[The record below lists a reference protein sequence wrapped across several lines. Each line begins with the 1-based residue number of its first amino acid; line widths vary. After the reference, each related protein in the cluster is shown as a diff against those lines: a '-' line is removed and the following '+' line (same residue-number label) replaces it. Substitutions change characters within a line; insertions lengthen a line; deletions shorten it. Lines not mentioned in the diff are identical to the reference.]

1 MGSNYY
7 FLLRALLL
15 DIITI
20 IYRPIVLLEAVEV
33 PLASNCYYH
42 YSIIIVVVVVIVVIV
57 VSIS

>member
-42 YSIIIVVVVVIVVIV
+42 YSIIIVVVVVIVV
-57 VSIS
+57 SIS